1 MILNLFFSKFF
12 SFSDAPEAWGMNF
25 QDPGTPIAEGM
36 IYFHSYLML
45 FLLVTGVFV
54 FWMLVETVRLFT
66 SETSP
71 ISESFTHSSVLE
83 FVWTILPGLVLL
95 TLATPSFALLYSL
108 DESIDPSLTVQ
119 VIGHQ
124 WYWSYYIADFLE
136 YDNAE
141 PVYFESYMVDTPD
154 LVKGTFRLLEVDNRL
169 VLPTETHIRFL
180 VSSADVIH
188 SWAVPGLGTKT
199 DACPGRLTQASFYIK
214 REGTFYGQCS
224 EICGVNHGFMPVV
237 VQTVSKDAFLDY
249 YSANK

>member
-1 MILNLFFSKFF
+1 MILNLTFFRLF

-36 IYFHSYLML
+36 IHFHSFLML

-54 FWMLVETVRLFT
+54 LWMLIETVRLFS
-66 SETSP
+66 SEVSP
-71 ISESFTHSSVLE
+71 ISASFTHSSVLE

-95 TLATPSFALLYSL
+95 CVATPSFALLYSL
-108 DESIDPSLTVQ
+108 DESIDPSLTIQ

-124 WYWSYYIADFLE
+124 WYWSYYIADFLD
-136 YDNAE
+136 YNNAE
-141 PVYFESYMVDTPD
+141 PCYFESYMVDTPD

-199 DACPGRLTQASFYIK
+199 DACPGRLTQASF
-214 REGTFYGQCS
+214 
-224 EICGVNHGFMPVV
+224 
-237 VQTVSKDAFLDY
+237 D
-249 YSANK
+249 